1 MKLMVGLLTF
11 ISIRSATITK
21 QRSILFFFGGMYDSK
36 FCLIFESSSGSLIG
50 KGARLKSEFLWVR
63 VPPGVFNDLHKLWS
77 IYDTFLLCLYLL
89 LVCYSAGF
97 RRIRKLHM
105 TWGTAIC
112 IMALVALFVGKLER
126 IERKIDKL
134 GDVAQ
139 RQEA

>member
-1 MKLMVGLLTF
+1 
-11 ISIRSATITK
+11 
-21 QRSILFFFGGMYDSK
+21 
-36 FCLIFESSSGSLIG
+36 
-50 KGARLKSEFLWVR
+50 
-63 VPPGVFNDLHKLWS
+63 
-77 IYDTFLLCLYLL
+77 
-89 LVCYSAGF
+89 
-97 RRIRKLHM
+97 M